1 MGAARAATVVAA
13 FPTVVAVSASMRVAE
28 DATVAVWTVV
38 VVSTVP
44 AEAAAAQ
51 AKGGAGASLC
61 VAAGL
66 RHTRASSVPQ
76 TVAVSAKMPP

>member
-1 MGAARAATVVAA
+1 MVAA

-28 DATVAVWTVV
+28 DATVV